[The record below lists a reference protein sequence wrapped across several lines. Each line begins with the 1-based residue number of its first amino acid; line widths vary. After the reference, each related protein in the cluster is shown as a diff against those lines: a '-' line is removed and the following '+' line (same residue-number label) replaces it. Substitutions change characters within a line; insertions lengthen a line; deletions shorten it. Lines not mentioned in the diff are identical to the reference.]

1 MARKKGTKHSAA
13 FRAQVALAAL
23 KGDRTVPELARQFG
37 IHPNLI
43 YKWKGQLL
51 KNADQVFAET
61 AKAHDEQHD
70 LLLAELYQQIG
81 RLNRELAWRKKK
93 HDALG

>member
-23 KGDRTVPELARQFG
+23 KGDRTIPELARQFG

-51 KNADQVFAET
+51 KNADQVFADGT
-61 AKAHDEQHD
+61 KTHDDQHD

-81 RLNRELAWRKKK
+81 RLNMELEWLKKK